1 MILAFLATSLCRA
14 ESWPDGTPVEKW
26 FSSKP
31 AAIPAS
37 QARRFVITD
46 YGAVRDSTLLQT
58 AAIQKAI
65 DAASVDG
72 GTVVVPKGVWL
83 TSSLFFKSG
92 THLLLERGAVLKGS
106 DDISDYPVAKVHIEG
121 VIQPYIAALVNAYD
135 VQGFSIRGE
144 GVIDGNGLRY
154 WRDFWT
160 RRRVNP
166 ACTNLEALRPRMIYV
181 AGGKD
186 ILIEGVTLRNSGFW
200 TTHLYKCD

>member
-92 THLLLERGAVLKGS
+92 THLLLESGA
-106 DDISDYPVAKVHIEG
+106 ER
-121 VIQPYIAALVNAYD
+121 Q
-135 VQGFSIRGE
+135 
-144 GVIDGNGLRY
+144 
-154 WRDFWT
+154 
-160 RRRVNP
+160 
-166 ACTNLEALRPRMIYV
+166 
-181 AGGKD
+181 
-186 ILIEGVTLRNSGFW
+186 
-200 TTHLYKCD
+200 

>member
-1 MILAFLATSLCRA
+1 MMKRFFSIAITILLAVPFCRA
-14 ESWPDGTPVEKW
+14 GSWPDGTPVEKW
-26 FSSKP
+26 FSDKP

-65 DAASVDG
+65 DAAAVSG

-135 VQGFSIRGE
+135 VEGFSIRGE
-144 GVIDGNGLRY
+144 GVIDGNGLR
-154 WRDFWT
+154 
-160 RRRVNP
+160 
-166 ACTNLEALRPRMIYV
+166 
-181 AGGKD
+181 
-186 ILIEGVTLRNSGFW
+186 
-200 TTHLYKCD
+200 